1 MDFDEFPGIRL
12 EFTQTASLQED
23 LCRLLDRALQT
34 GGTVAELRWIAAE
47 EDPARSVHLPE
58 STLLC
63 PAMLS
68 ERSSRILHIYI
79 HLLLNYPSY

>member
-34 GGTVAELRWIAAE
+34 GGTVAELRWIASE
-47 EDPARSVHLPE
+47 EEQQAKCTSTIIYPSLP
-58 STLLC
+58 SL
-63 PAMLS
+63 LS
-68 ERSSRILHIYI
+68 ERSSRILHL
-79 HLLLNYPSY
+79 HSFTS